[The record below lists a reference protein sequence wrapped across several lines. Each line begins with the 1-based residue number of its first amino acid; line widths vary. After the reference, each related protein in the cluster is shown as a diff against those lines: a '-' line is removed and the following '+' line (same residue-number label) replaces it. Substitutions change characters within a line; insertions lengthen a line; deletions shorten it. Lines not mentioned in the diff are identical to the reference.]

1 MIVKE
6 RVDRIL
12 SCLESGKGTME
23 GQSAEQLLICDPY
36 AVFYLTGKLI
46 TPGERFLGLL
56 LQKGRTPILYV
67 NELFRFDKD
76 LGVVKKYYS
85 DTDDVTKL
93 VSPDLDPSLPLAVD
107 KTMAARFLLP
117 LMEAGAASFF
127 LNGSLAVDLTRSV
140 KDEQEKAALRKA
152 SLVNDAAMDEF
163 KKLIREG
170 VTELEVA
177 DQMLAIYKKLGASG
191 YSFDPIV
198 AFGDNAA
205 DPHHSPDNTVL
216 KEGDAVLFDVGCVVD
231 NYCSDMTRTF
241 YKKKY
246 PSKEV
251 ERVYD
256 LVRRANEEAE
266 AMIKPGV
273 PICSVDRK
281 ARDIIS
287 EGGYGPD
294 FTHRLGHFIGL
305 QDHEFGDV
313 STTNFRPEEEGIAHS
328 VEPGIYHPGV
338 AGVRIE
344 DLIIVTKD
352 GCEVL
357 NHYPKDIEVIG

>member
-1 MIVKE
+1 MIQNE
-6 RVDRIL
+6 RADRIL
-12 SCLESGKGTME
+12 SCLESGRGTIE
-23 GQSAEQLLICDPY
+23 KQPASQLLICDPY
-36 AVFYLTGKLI
+36 AIFYLTGKLI
-46 TPGERFLGLL
+46 TPGERFLGLF

-67 NELFRFDKD
+67 NELFRFDRD

-85 DTDDVTKL
+85 DTDDVTQL
-93 VSPDLDPSLPLAVD
+93 VYPDIDHTKPLAVD
-107 KTMAARFLLP
+107 KTMAAKFLLP
-117 LMEAGAASFF
+117 LMEAKAAPAF

-163 KKLIREG
+163 KKLIHEG
-170 VTELEVA
+170 VTEREVA
-177 DQMLAIYKKLGASG
+177 DQMLAIYKKLGAAG

-216 KEGDAVLFDVGCVVD
+216 KEGDAVLFDVGCIVD
-231 NYCSDMTRTF
+231 DYCSDMTRTF
-241 YKKKY
+241 FYKKY
-246 PSKEV
+246 PSKEA
-251 ERVYD
+251 ERVYN

-266 AMIKPGV
+266 AMIRPGV
-273 PICSVDRK
+273 VISSVDQK
-281 ARDIIS
+281 ARDIIT

-313 STTNFRPEEEGIAHS
+313 STANDRLEEEGIAHS